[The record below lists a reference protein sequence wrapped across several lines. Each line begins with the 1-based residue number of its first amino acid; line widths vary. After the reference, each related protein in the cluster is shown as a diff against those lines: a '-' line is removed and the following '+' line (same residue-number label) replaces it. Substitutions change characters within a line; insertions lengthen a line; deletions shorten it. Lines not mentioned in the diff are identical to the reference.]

1 MGLLDN
7 IKKSFIGSKNT
18 KTVQVDDSS
27 KKIMLATKI
36 INLRDKI
43 KSINSFDSSIWN
55 LSNATTNNLQRR
67 SLAELE
73 KICSTLNARLSE
85 ITEQSKKSDLRRET
99 LEKSKWTGQKPKNMT
114 DYEFD
119 RFQR

>member
-36 INLRDKI
+36 INLRDQI

-67 SLAELE
+67 NLAELE
-73 KICSTLNARLSE
+73 KIYSTLNDRLLE
-85 ITEQSKKSDLRRET
+85 LAEQSKKSDLRRET